1 LKHTRRNEA
10 GKSSFQKGRLNKSG
24 PYFLTAFIEKN
35 QQKGELAM
43 GIIYN
48 ENKYR
53 LYEKRAEAGKRLAY
67 RTQLADLR
75 NRKTGKTLKVVSY
88 PQHEE
93 RVPSIRIAGRWL
105 NEFGFEL
112 GDEVILVADRGKLV
126 IKKKE
131 EDNGSSLV

>member
-1 LKHTRRNEA
+1 
-10 GKSSFQKGRLNKSG
+10 
-24 PYFLTAFIEKN
+24 
-35 QQKGELAM
+35 M

-48 ENKYR
+48 ENRYR

-75 NRKTGKTLKVVSY
+75 SRKTGKILKVVSY

-105 NEFGFEL
+105 NQFGFQL
-112 GDEVILVADRGKLV
+112 GDEVILVADKGKLL
-126 IKKKE
+126 IQKKE
-131 EDNGSSLV
+131 DGNGSSLV